1 MDYPQDSRDLPYPN
15 LIDAYSRDRQEDYF
29 MEPAILPSMPGDNL
43 HKTKHDNRIEK
54 EVRVH
59 FPEFGSLTHTYR
71 RQRPGQ
77 APEEVMFFRRD
88 RGTIDH
94 GLGRKD
100 EELYECAKFN
110 KLRHIQR
117 SNGNNSDSEA
127 SNTDR
132 IHDYNKDMLKLVNYP
147 YLEETV
153 MSAPLLPRRGP
164 NRGLQDSVEIG
175 QFKRPMRKQPEA
187 FSEVFATPELRMMI
201 LKHLG
206 HRWGDLSNL
215 SRTCQFALFTINDAT
230 CHVDATSGNFLN
242 MQMPSQDIDKI
253 TKAASHDAAAT
264 AGKIFKPGNTDFL
277 VISHIR
283 GPYIEA
289 PNGEQGPRDDGRPT
303 PARGHYW
310 RPSFEERVA
319 SVYELF
325 RTLNARGPELTV
337 LHLHSIQNVDI
348 TVLEMCLDSLPNLE
362 ALGVYNCELLDFGA
376 TVPFLNMVI
385 AHNKKPGNTKLLA
398 DFSPYYYKGID
409 QEYGVMASNTGAIF
423 TRPAVTAVL
432 RTAVSLALDNDID
445 WFSAGTGMRQFL
457 ERIPWALGTP
467 RYILE
472 ALYNLHYFERAFL
485 RHPPLDGA
493 DRSRK
498 KMMWRTIINDLVL
511 AVYGKS
517 MARNDLNVT
526 VFPGG
531 SVNLLKCVVCSVELP
546 VFFFRSSYSARWG
559 GRKECDGCKLCRYL
573 SNQIDNYLKEKRRI
587 PYILF
592 RGLPADMSIRGLL
605 SAKRIAADFE
615 LLNPA
620 YPFWQVSVKSPQEV
634 QAASLANGIPLILD
648 GRPSP
653 NQSDEVKE
661 IWDGLDRIFRAKYHS
676 FHYIEMGRARHMPRI
691 NDLIYE
697 IALLDDLDSKGL
709 STQQLIIENATQR
722 ESLRQ
727 QLLDEY
733 ARIGEKQR
741 EGTWGNTER
750 AEWGEEIS
758 NYHEKAQLLSPALQS
773 QD

>member
-1 MDYPQDSRDLPYPN
+1 MN
-15 LIDAYSRDRQEDYF
+15 L
-29 MEPAILPSMPGDNL
+29 
-43 HKTKHDNRIEK
+43 
-54 EVRVH
+54 
-59 FPEFGSLTHTYR
+59 
-71 RQRPGQ
+71 
-77 APEEVMFFRRD
+77 
-88 RGTIDH
+88 
-94 GLGRKD
+94 
-100 EELYECAKFN
+100 FN
-110 KLRHIQR
+110 I
-117 SNGNNSDSEA
+117 
-127 SNTDR
+127 TT
-132 IHDYNKDMLKLVNYP
+132 NKYLV
-147 YLEETV
+147 
-153 MSAPLLPRRGP
+153 
-164 NRGLQDSVEIG
+164 
-175 QFKRPMRKQPEA
+175 
-187 FSEVFATPELRMMI
+187 
-201 LKHLG
+201 
-206 HRWGDLSNL
+206 
-215 SRTCQFALFTINDAT
+215 
-230 CHVDATSGNFLN
+230 
-242 MQMPSQDIDKI
+242 
-253 TKAASHDAAAT
+253 
-264 AGKIFKPGNTDFL
+264 
-277 VISHIR
+277 
-283 GPYIEA
+283 
-289 PNGEQGPRDDGRPT
+289 
-303 PARGHYW
+303 
-310 RPSFEERVA
+310 
-319 SVYELF
+319 

-348 TVLEMCLDSLPNLE
+348 AVLEMCLDSPPNLE

-423 TRPAVTAVL
+423 TRPAVIAVL

-445 WFSAGTGMRQFL
+445 WFSPGTGMRQFL

-472 ALYNLHYFERAFL
+472 ALYNLHYFERAVL
-485 RHPPLDGA
+485 RHPPLDRA

-526 VFPGG
+526 VFSGG
-531 SVNLLKCVVCSVELP
+531 NVNLLKCVVCSVELP
-546 VFFFRSSYSARWG
+546 IFFFRSSYSARWR
-559 GRKECDGCKLCRYL
+559 GRRECDGCKLCRYL
-573 SNQIDNYLKEKRRI
+573 SKQIDNYLMEKRRI
-587 PYILF
+587 PYILL
-592 RGLPADMSIRGLL
+592 RGIPADMSIKTFL
-605 SAKRIAADFE
+605 SAKQIAADFE
-615 LLNPA
+615 LLDPA
-620 YPFWQVSVKSPQEV
+620 HPFWQVSVKSPQEV
-634 QAASLANGIPLILD
+634 QAASLAKGIPLILD

-661 IWDGLDRIFRAKYHS
+661 IWDGLDRIFRAKDHS

-697 IALLDDLDSKGL
+697 IGLLDDLDSKGL
-709 STQQLIIENATQR
+709 ATQQLIIENATQR

-758 NYHEKAQLLSPALQS
+758 NYHEKAQLLSPALES